1 MYYMYMA
8 DKQHRAIMR
17 LENTEENVNV
27 PNPPLSSLSQGGY
40 PHRTRG
46 INVSASVAS
55 LSLTR
60 RSLAR
65 K

>member
-1 MYYMYMA
+1 MYYMYMG

-17 LENTEENVNV
+17 LENTEENVNLTH
-27 PNPPLSSLSQGGY
+27 PFSSLSQGGY

>member
-27 PNPPLSSLSQGGY
+27 PNPPLSPPSRKEGI
-40 PHRTRG
+40 RT
-46 INVSASVAS
+46 
-55 LSLTR
+55 
-60 RSLAR
+60 AR
-65 K
+65 AA